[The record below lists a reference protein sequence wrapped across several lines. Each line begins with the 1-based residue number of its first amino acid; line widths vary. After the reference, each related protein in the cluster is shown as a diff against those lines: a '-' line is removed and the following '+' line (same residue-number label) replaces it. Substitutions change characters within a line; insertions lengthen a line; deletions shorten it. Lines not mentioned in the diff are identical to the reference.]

1 MIKAALFGSRGRMGR
16 LLAEGS
22 FDGVEFIQGFDSGD
36 DPALDPRVQVVV
48 DFSLPRAWSDLN
60 RLLGGNT
67 VPLVSGTTGLEQAEL
82 ELLHRWAEERPV
94 FYSSNM
100 SVGVFVLN
108 RLAEKAQELLDDS
121 WDRELIEF
129 HHRGKLDR
137 PSGTAKKL
145 MENWPGNTPSHSIRG
160 GDLAGEHQLH
170 YMGTGERLILTH
182 SASSRGVFAA
192 GAVRAA
198 VFIAGRKSPGLYGM
212 EDMLG

>member
-36 DPALDPRVQVVV
+36 DPTLDPRVQVVV
-48 DFSLPRAWSDLN
+48 DFSLPRAWNDLN

-67 VPLVSGTTGLEQAEL
+67 VPLVSGTTGLKQAEL

>member
-48 DFSLPRAWSDLN
+48 DFSLPLAWNDLN

>member
-1 MIKAALFGSRGRMGR
+1 MIRAAVFGSRGRMGR

-22 FDGVEFIQGFDSGD
+22 FDGVEFIQGIDSGD
-36 DPALDPRVQVVV
+36 DLTLDPRVQVVV
-48 DFSLPRAWSDLN
+48 DFSLPCAWNDLN
-60 RLLGGNT
+60 SLLRGNT
-67 VPLVSGTTGLEQAEL
+67 VPLVSGTTGLGQGEMD
-82 ELLHRWAEERPV
+82 LLHRWAEERPV

-108 RLAEKAQELLDDS
+108 RIVERAEELLDGS

-129 HHRGKLDR
+129 HHRGKIDK

-145 MENWPGNTPSHSIRG
+145 MENWPGNSPSHSIRG

-170 YMGTGERLILTH
+170 YMGTGERLVLTH

-192 GAVRAA
+192 GAARAV
-198 VFIAGRKSPGLYGM
+198 VFIAGMGSPGLYGM